1 MRQVA
6 TESRRPT
13 SCVITRLWDTT
24 SRRRPTG
31 RKTNSEDAM
40 KRSTLIVWLMGLGT
54 ALWLS
59 SRVVDMHPTYAVAVG
74 LAVLL
79 FSAFAAGRPYRN

>member
-1 MRQVA
+1 MANDMR
-6 TESRRPT
+6 
-13 SCVITRLWDTT
+13 
-24 SRRRPTG
+24 

-59 SRVVDMHPTYAVAVG
+59 SRVVDMHPTFAVAVV
-74 LAVLL
+74 LAALV
-79 FSAFAAGRPYRN
+79 FSAFAAARPYRN

>member
-1 MRQVA
+1 M
-6 TESRRPT
+6 
-13 SCVITRLWDTT
+13 
-24 SRRRPTG
+24 

-59 SRVVDMHPTYAVAVG
+59 SRVVDMHPTFAVAVG
-74 LAVLL
+74 LAVLV
-79 FSAFAAGRPYRN
+79 FSAFAAGRPYEIDCPLSSLTRRLVFAQRVTPTRGPYR

>member
-6 TESRRPT
+6 TQSRVPEFVRI
-13 SCVITRLWDTT
+13 SCRCT
-24 SRRRPTG
+24 PAMANG
-31 RKTNSEDAM
+31 MMRKTNSEDAM

-59 SRVVDMHPTYAVAVG
+59 GRVVDMHPAYAVTVL
-74 LAVLL
+74 LAVLA
-79 FSAFAAGRPYRN
+79 FSAFAAARPYRN